1 MSAKFTIQ
9 ELTKDEFL
17 PLFNQHQKT
26 VFEDIHS
33 YGLPDLLYGHELDRY
48 QELKKSTDDLYKLY
62 LAAFDENNNFVGWSW
77 GTQEYG
83 ATYCMINS
91 AVLPTHRR
99 QGIYGALL
107 DRCIEIV
114 SKQGFQIIY
123 SRHHVTN
130 NAVIIPKLKAGF
142 TISKMELDDKFGV
155 LVHLHYYTN
164 KIRRQIMDYRSG
176 YTQPNKEIKKIF
188 RV

>member
-1 MSAKFTIQ
+1 
-9 ELTKDEFL
+9 
-17 PLFNQHQKT
+17 
-26 VFEDIHS
+26 
-33 YGLPDLLYGHELDRY
+33 
-48 QELKKSTDDLYKLY
+48 
-62 LAAFDENNNFVGWSW
+62 
-77 GTQEYG
+77 
-83 ATYCMINS
+83 MINS

-142 TISKMELDDKFGV
+142 IISKMELDDKFGV

-164 KIRRQIMDYRSG
+164 KTRQQVMDYRSG
-176 YTQPNKEIKKIF
+176 RTQPNADIKKIF
-188 RV
+188 RI